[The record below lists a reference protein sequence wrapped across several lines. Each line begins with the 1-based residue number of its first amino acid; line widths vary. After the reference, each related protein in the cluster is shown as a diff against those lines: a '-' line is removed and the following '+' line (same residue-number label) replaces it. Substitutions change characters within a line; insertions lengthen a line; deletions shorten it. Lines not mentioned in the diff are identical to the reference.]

1 MSFSVGPA
9 GLPDALVITPEF
21 HRDDRGWFCESWNE
35 RAFAIATGMNVH
47 FVQDNHSCSARNV
60 LRGLHYQIGTPQ
72 GRLVRIIAGAV
83 FDVIV
88 DLRKHSPTFSR
99 WTGRELSATNAQML
113 WVPPGFAHGFLA
125 LEDDTE
131 MIYKTIGYWDQAAE
145 RSLLWNDPDLGITW
159 PLQEAPVLSA
169 KDRAGVPLRD
179 TEVYP

>member
-1 MSFSVGPA
+1 MSFSVSPA

-35 RAFAIATGMNVH
+35 RAFAAATGLNVH

-72 GRLVRIIAGAV
+72 GRLVRIVSGAV

-88 DLRKHSPTFSR
+88 DLRKHSASFGH
-99 WTGRELSATNAQML
+99 WTGRELSAVNAQML

-131 MIYKTIGYWDQAAE
+131 MIYKTMGYWNPAAE

-159 PLQEAPVLSA
+159 PLHESPVLSA
-169 KDRAGVPLRD
+169 KDRTGVPLRAA
-179 TEVYP
+179 EVYS